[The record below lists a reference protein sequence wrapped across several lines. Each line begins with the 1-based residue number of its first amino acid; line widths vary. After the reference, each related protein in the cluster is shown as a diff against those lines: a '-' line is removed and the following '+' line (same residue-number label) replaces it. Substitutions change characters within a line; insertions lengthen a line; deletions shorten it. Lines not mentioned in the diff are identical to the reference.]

1 MNGESDYR
9 EQQKT
14 QVTGAHP
21 GLSWSAASA
30 VAVNDESGDQ
40 CSRTRPLYEGQSA
53 GVRTHSE
60 LSAFWQGLVDGE
72 LHVVNAFFL
81 EQRCYAIAATCV
93 RSPLTEREQTLLRRG
108 FLAEPQKVLAADLG
122 VSGTTVSVLIGRA
135 LRKLGLERRMGS
147 APLAVV
153 LSALHNFGA
162 ASLRDVKVDTF
173 EADGR
178 HYVAIS
184 VPELD
189 PSVLHELTD
198 AERSV
203 ALLLVAGLNQHD
215 IASERGTS
223 PSTIANQ
230 IAAIS
235 RKLGIGGR
243 FALIR
248 RWAELQWADTHRH
261 PPAPVEVAALPVP
274 RFLAP
279 GDRLAERFEVMSVQ
293 GQGGMGVVY
302 RCRDLRTEERVA
314 VKRVIPPPGQAEEC
328 LHWFVA
334 EAQALAGVDHEHVV
348 RAREFGQ
355 LRDGTAYLAMDL
367 VEGATLEDIAARP
380 LPIPLIWTVVDQVLS
395 ALVHTHARGVVHGD
409 LKPRNVMVTT
419 HPSGGPHAHLFDFGL
434 AKQRNHRLDP
444 RLGQRPVSAQP
455 PLRAGTPGYMAPEQI
470 LGKSDEISG
479 ATDLY
484 ALGCVI
490 YCLLSG
496 AAPCTGASAR
506 ELQSY
511 CFAPPPRPSAPPGT
525 PAELID
531 FVMRLLDRRPRARA
545 LSTAAAREEWQL
557 FRPALGDVP
566 VLWADALERLA
577 SARASSSGAASA
589 SVARDGLSR
598 EGRPPESP
606 PPPSGALA
614 RSTAWLPGLLGVRPS
629 PFVGRVQLRRTLA
642 SACDQIAS
650 SPSPS
655 QDAILLAGPRGIGKS
670 RLAEW
675 LCTDVEERGVGLALR
690 GAHRPGVD
698 SEASVQDALAVALA
712 QHIGSDGSLAAL
724 RSALAERCYC
734 SADDLAA
741 AAAWIHHSDSEGTP
755 APSLPPEAIHRLVHQ
770 LAGRHPILLWIDDL
784 THLRSESI
792 DFMAALPKREP
803 ALRVLIVATL
813 RPDSAISPAGARAVQ
828 ALRDG
833 LRASTLQVGPL
844 DTLTTAALVSA
855 ALPVDPSLAL
865 KLALQSAGN
874 PLDALERLHALA
886 GHGRAT

>member
-1 MNGESDYR
+1 MNGKSDHR
-9 EQQKT
+9 DEQN
-14 QVTGAHP
+14 
-21 GLSWSAASA
+21 LEAASA
-30 VAVNDESGDQ
+30 DRASRCSAPPQIALEDEVGDLP
-40 CSRTRPLYEGQSA
+40 SRTRPLQDGQA
-53 GVRTHSE
+53 DVARARSE

-93 RSPLTEREQTLLRRG
+93 RSPLTDREQTLLRRG

-162 ASLRDVKVDTF
+162 VSLRDVKVDTF

-189 PSVLHELTD
+189 PAVLHELTE

-215 IASERGTS
+215 IATERGTS

-248 RWAELQWADTHRH
+248 RWAELQWADTHQRAAEVVQ
-261 PPAPVEVAALPVP
+261 PAQPLVP
-274 RFLAP
+274 RFLTP
-279 GDRLAERFEVMSVQ
+279 GDRLADRYEVISVQ

-302 RCRDLRTEERVA
+302 RCRDLRSEECVA
-314 VKRVIPPPGQAEEC
+314 VKRVIPPALQADEYLE
-328 LHWFVA
+328 WFVA

-367 VEGATLEDIAARP
+367 VEGVVLEDIASRALP
-380 LPIPLIWTVVDQVLS
+380 LPLIWLIVDQMLS

-419 HPSGGPHAHLFDFGL
+419 HPAGGPHAHLFDFGL
-434 AKQRNHRLDP
+434 AKQRGTRLDP
-444 RLGQRPVSAQP
+444 RLGQRPVVAQP

-479 ATDLY
+479 ATDVY

-496 AAPCTGASAR
+496 SAPYTGTSAR
-506 ELQSY
+506 ELHAV
-511 CFAPPPRPSAPPGT
+511 CFAPPPRPASPSDT
-525 PAELID
+525 PVGLVD
-531 FVMRLLDRRPRARA
+531 FVLRLLERRPRERA
-545 LSTAAAREEWQL
+545 VSTAAVREEWQR
-557 FRPALGDVP
+557 FRPELGDVP
-566 VLWADALERLA
+566 AQWLEVLERRTTGRLGLPVESALPPSSSA
-577 SARASSSGAASA
+577 SSASSSG
-589 SVARDGLSR
+589 
-598 EGRPPESP
+598 
-606 PPPSGALA
+606 LA

-642 SACDQIAS
+642 SVCDQIALAPQ
-650 SPSPS
+650 PSLE
-655 QDAILLAGPRGIGKS
+655 AVLLSGPRGIGKS
-670 RLAEW
+670 RIAEW
-675 LCTDVEERGVGLALR
+675 LCTDVEERGAGLALR
-690 GAHRPGVD
+690 GYRQPDIAQADNGPKD
-698 SEASVQDALAVALA
+698 SLAAALA
-712 QHIGSDGSLAAL
+712 QHLGSDGTLAAL
-724 RSALAERCYC
+724 RAALAERCFC

-741 AAAWIHHSDSEGTP
+741 AAVWIHHCDVEGAP
-755 APSLPPEAIHRLVHQ
+755 SPSLPPEDIHRLIHQ
-770 LAGRHPILLWIDDL
+770 LAGPHALVLWLDDL
-784 THLRSESI
+784 THLRAETL
-792 DFMAALPKREP
+792 AWLEALPRLQP
-803 ALRVLIVATL
+803 ALRLLLVATIGSHTL
-813 RPDSAISPAGARAVQ
+813 ASPGGARAVQ
-828 ALRDG
+828 ALRGG
-833 LRASTLQVGPL
+833 LRASTLQVDAL

-865 KLALQSAGN
+865 KLALQSGGN
-874 PLDALERLHALA
+874 PLDALERLYALA
-886 GHGRAT
+886 GHGRAL

>member
-1 MNGESDYR
+1 MNGESDYS
-9 EQQKT
+9 EQQKP
-14 QVTGAHP
+14 QAAVVNPAAH
-21 GLSWSAASA
+21 WSVAPIG
-30 VAVNDESGDQ
+30 AVNDETGDQ
-40 CSRTRPLYEGQSA
+40 PSRTRPLFEGQSQFGA
-53 GVRTHSE
+53 KAPGARARSE
-60 LSAFWQGLVDGE
+60 LAAFWQGLVDGE

-162 ASLRDVKVDTF
+162 VSLRDVKVDTF

-189 PSVLHELTD
+189 PSVLHELTE

-215 IASERGTS
+215 IATERGTS

-261 PPAPVEVAALPVP
+261 TADVAEPVSLSVP

-279 GDRLAERFEVMSVQ
+279 GDRLAERFEVLGVQ

-314 VKRVIPPPGQAEEC
+314 VKRVIPPPGQAEEY

-367 VEGATLEDIAARP
+367 VEGVTLEDIAARP
-380 LPIPLIWTVVDQVLS
+380 LSVPLVWLIVDQVLS

-434 AKQRNHRLDP
+434 AKQRNDRLDP

-506 ELQSY
+506 EPY
-511 CFAPPPRPSAPPGT
+511 CFAPPPRPSAPADAGP
-525 PAELID
+525 ELID

-545 LSTAAAREEWQL
+545 LSTASAREEWQR

-566 VLWADALERLA
+566 ALWADALER
-577 SARASSSGAASA
+577 RVTPRGNVSA
-589 SVARDGLSR
+589 SGTVSTSHALDAQLL
-598 EGRPPESP
+598 EQPPAST
-606 PPPSGALA
+606 SGLA

-650 SPSPS
+650 SAVPL
-655 QDAILLAGPRGIGKS
+655 QDAILLSGPRGIGKS

-675 LCTDVEERGVGLALR
+675 LCTDVEERGVALALR
-690 GAHRPGVD
+690 GHRAGE
-698 SEASVQDALAVALA
+698 SAEASVQDGLAAALA
-712 QHIGSDGSLAAL
+712 QHIGSDGTLAAL

-741 AAAWIHHSDSEGTP
+741 AAAWIHHTDTEGVP
-755 APSLPPEAIHRLVHQ
+755 APSLPAEAIHRIVHQ
-770 LAGRHPILLWIDDL
+770 LTGRHPLVLWIDEPS
-784 THLRSESI
+784 HLRSESI
-792 DFMAALPKREP
+792 DFIAGLPVREP
-803 ALRVLIVATL
+803 ALRVLVVATM
-813 RPDSAISPAGARAVQ
+813 RADSAMSATGARAVH
-828 ALRDG
+828 ALREG
-833 LRASTLQVGPL
+833 LRASTLQVGAL
-844 DTLTTAALVSA
+844 DTLTTAALVTA
-855 ALPVDPSLAL
+855 ALPVDPSVAL
-865 KLALQSAGN
+865 KIALQSAGN

-886 GHGRAT
+886 GHGRAL